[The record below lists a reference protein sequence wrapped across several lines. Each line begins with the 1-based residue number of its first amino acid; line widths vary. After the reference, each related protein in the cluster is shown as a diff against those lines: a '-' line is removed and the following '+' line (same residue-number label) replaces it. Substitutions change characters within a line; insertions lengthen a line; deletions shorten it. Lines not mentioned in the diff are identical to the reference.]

1 MKQIK
6 LSILLLLISIMAILI
21 PIFALLKDSSNPVEE
36 AVIIYS
42 DFVLYNCIDKELK
55 KNNTDVTTELMKF
68 QDNIDE
74 AFTDKNEAKRIK
86 EKIQDSM
93 EETKLFDRVFKYSKI
108 YLLTIVMLMIISIF
122 LFIYSILK

>member
-1 MKQIK
+1 
-6 LSILLLLISIMAILI
+6 MAILI

-93 EETKLFDRVFKYSKI
+93 EETILFDRVFKYSKI